1 MKWFIL
7 LSVIWLLPCA
17 WAERAPTEAE
27 IAFNDGRYHDVAR
40 ALTTATDANA
50 LALQAR
56 ALLAEAISKPEP
68 PLSSELIEAAEI
80 KASEAIAAD
89 PTHIEGRLQL
99 AIALSL
105 KARPLSNATA
115 MRKGYGGKAK
125 RLVESVLE
133 DDPTNHYAHGFM
145 SIWHLEVMHRGGR
158 FGGSMMGA
166 SVNKA
171 RFHYE
176 QVQITGSHD
185 PAAHWQYARALAS
198 LNAKRYKDEVM
209 SVLAR
214 AIDAPNK
221 TKLERVMQARAEKLK
236 SIFLTET
243 PMTAMKTAQ
252 KML

>member
-1 MKWFIL
+1 M
-7 LSVIWLLPCA
+7 PYA
-17 WAERAPTEAE
+17 WAEQRPTEAE
-27 IAFNDGRYHDVAR
+27 MAFNDGRYGEVADV
-40 ALTTATDANA
+40 LLTATDADA

-56 ALLAEAISKPEP
+56 ALLAEAISVPEP
-68 PLSSELIEAAEI
+68 PLSSDLIAAAEV

-89 PTHIEGRLQL
+89 PAHIEGRLQL

-125 RLVESVLE
+125 RLVESVLK

-145 SIWHLEVMHRGGR
+145 SIWHLEVMQRGGR
-158 FGGSMMGA
+158 FGGSLLGA
-166 SVNKA
+166 SVKKA

-176 QVQITGSHD
+176 QVQITGNHD

-198 LNAKRYKDEVM
+198 LNAKRYKQEIMD
-209 SVLAR
+209 VLTR
-214 AIDAPNK
+214 AIEAPHK
-221 TKLERVMQARAEKLK
+221 TQLERVMQARARRLK
-236 SIFLTET
+236 SIFLTKT
-243 PMTAMKTAQ
+243 PKTAMKTAR